1 MNKQEKATLY
11 EPTEGERVGKRL
23 GGIVNTS
30 VFVYVYTRFI
40 FECIYLD
47 ILFTNEHVFCFG
59 HTIMYIQ
66 KKKKKMGKKV
76 LFLCYYLFRS
86 KFILTNLIK
95 FCH

>member
-11 EPTEGERVGKRL
+11 EPTEGERLGKRL

-40 FECIYLD
+40 FECLYLD

-66 KKKKKMGKKV
+66 KKKNRKKK
-76 LFLCYYLFRS
+76 CY
-86 KFILTNLIK
+86 
-95 FCH
+95 FCAIIFFVQSSY

>member
-47 ILFTNEHVFCFG
+47 ILLTIEYVFCFG
-59 HTIMYIQ
+59 DTIMYI
-66 KKKKKMGKKV
+66 
-76 LFLCYYLFRS
+76 
-86 KFILTNLIK
+86 
-95 FCH
+95 

>member
-1 MNKQEKATLY
+1 MNKQKKATLY

-40 FECIYLD
+40 FECLYLD

-66 KKKKKMGKKV
+66 KKKNRKKK
-76 LFLCYYLFRS
+76 CY
-86 KFILTNLIK
+86 
-95 FCH
+95 FCAIIFFVQSSY

>member
-1 MNKQEKATLY
+1 MNKQKKATLY

-47 ILFTNEHVFCFG
+47 ILLTNEYVFCFG
-59 HTIMYIQ
+59 DTIMY
-66 KKKKKMGKKV
+66 KKKKKKKNGKK
-76 LFLCYYLFRS
+76 
-86 KFILTNLIK
+86 KFYFFAII
-95 FCH
+95 FFVQSSY